1 MNKYE
6 IIIHTDVKYVSYS
19 LISINDDKLKII
31 KEIDND
37 KYKKNILKCYNSKYD
52 SLNNRLNVYLTELLS
67 NKNYITTSN
76 IDDITKCLL
85 LFLLSIYNNEF
96 IKRVTYGQLKT
107 TLNNLKEIDE
117 ENDDFEIVNYNE
129 IIKKHEI
136 IEKRVNY
143 DNISMITFTTG
154 DYINYTRNLI
164 ESIKKCGLM
173 KKLKIY
179 CIDPQAY
186 KFFKLNNDVEA
197 IEFYD
202 TINPGIK
209 EYLKE
214 DWNITVFNKIKCVY
228 NELLISEY
236 VLYVDGDI
244 IIKKN
249 NIIDYL
255 YNEMIHSEYDIL
267 FQQNIGDML
276 CSGFMYI
283 RSNTK
288 TIGLFDYKK
297 IDINTFICDEDY
309 INKNKDKINYKCLR
323 RNIFPIERYYRKYLN
338 SIEPYIIHF
347 NFETGFK
354 KEKSIKELGYWYII

>member
-6 IIIHTDVKYVSYS
+6 TVINANVKYVSYS

-37 KYKKNILKCYNSKYD
+37 KYKENILKFYNSKYD
-52 SLNNRLNVYLTELLS
+52 SLNNKLNVYLTELLS
-67 NKNYITTSN
+67 NKNYIKKSN
-76 IDDITKCLL
+76 NDDITKCLL
-85 LFLLSIYNNEF
+85 LFLFSIYNNEF

-117 ENDDFEIVNYNE
+117 EIEYFKIVNYNE

-136 IEKRVNY
+136 IEKLVNY

-179 CIDPQAY
+179 CIDEKA
-186 KFFKLNNDVEA
+186 FDLLKLNNDVEA

-214 DWNITVFNKIKCVY
+214 DWNITVFNKIKCIY

-255 YNEMIHSEYDIL
+255 HNEIIKNSDYDIL
-267 FQQNIGDML
+267 FQQNIGEKL

-283 RSNTK
+283 CSNTK
-288 TIGLFDYKK
+288 TISLFDYKK

-309 INKNKDKINYKCLR
+309 INENKDKINYKCLR
-323 RNIFPIERYYRKYLN
+323 RNTFPIERYYRKYLD

-354 KEKSIKELGYWYII
+354 KEKSIKELGYWYI